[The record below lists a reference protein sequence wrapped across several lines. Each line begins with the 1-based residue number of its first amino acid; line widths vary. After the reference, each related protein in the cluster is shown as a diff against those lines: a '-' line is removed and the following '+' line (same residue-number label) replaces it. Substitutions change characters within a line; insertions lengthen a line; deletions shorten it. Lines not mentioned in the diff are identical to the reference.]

1 MLQKEVWMNKGVFPK
16 TLAFVIAMSFFIAG
30 CDNIKSLFNK
40 SAPPK
45 KVEPVAKPQGTI
57 IATVGSAYIT
67 LEELDRYVEA
77 YNEQIENYREIYP
90 DQDIGL
96 EKAET
101 LDQKIDLLKNDL
113 IRQKLIYQEAIDRGL
128 DKKEDVETAL
138 KEFRMNLLVASLVS
152 EVVDDV
158 DVSSG
163 EIEDYYNTNK
173 ELMRGME
180 ERHVLEIVTVSESQA
195 NNALIEVLQGTDF
208 TDVARSY
215 SISTTASKGGD
226 LGFIMPGTKFPQF
239 DIAVYSL
246 DLGRTSTV
254 IKNPDANE
262 YYIVKVQAIRGGETK
277 PLSELWDDIELMLE
291 QTKQKEAIDNL
302 VSKLWRQ
309 IKVDIKTSEIR

>member
-152 EVVDDV
+152 E
-158 DVSSG
+158 
-163 EIEDYYNTNK
+163 EIG
-173 ELMRGME
+173 RASCR
-180 ERHVLEIVTVSESQA
+180 ERV
-195 NNALIEVLQGTDF
+195 
-208 TDVARSY
+208 
-215 SISTTASKGGD
+215 
-226 LGFIMPGTKFPQF
+226 
-239 DIAVYSL
+239 
-246 DLGRTSTV
+246 
-254 IKNPDANE
+254 
-262 YYIVKVQAIRGGETK
+262 
-277 PLSELWDDIELMLE
+277 
-291 QTKQKEAIDNL
+291 
-302 VSKLWRQ
+302 
-309 IKVDIKTSEIR
+309 